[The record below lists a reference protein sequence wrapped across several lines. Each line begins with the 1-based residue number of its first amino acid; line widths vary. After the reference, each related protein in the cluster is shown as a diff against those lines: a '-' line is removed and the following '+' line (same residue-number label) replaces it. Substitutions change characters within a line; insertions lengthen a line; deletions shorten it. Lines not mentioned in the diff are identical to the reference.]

1 MKICT
6 KGIVAGLLAGLV
18 TLGSLP
24 AVAGPYNSIIN
35 RVEMEQEHRIQQGLY
50 SGRLTPGEFR
60 RLENQQARIRA
71 TEAQMRADGR
81 LTPGEKTHLAQM
93 QALANRNIYRYTH
106 NTYRHANG
114 RPVNCRPVNMRTGWY
129 R

>member
-1 MKICT
+1 MKT
-6 KGIVAGLLAGLV
+6 WTMGIVAGLLAGVV

-24 AVAGPYNSIIN
+24 AVAGPYDSNIN
-35 RVEMEQEHRIQQGLY
+35 QVEARQEYRINQGLR
-50 SGRLTPGEFR
+50 SGQLTPGEFR

-81 LTPGEKTHLAQM
+81 LTRGEKTQLAQM
-93 QALANRNIYRYTH
+93 QARANRNIYRYRH
-106 NTYRHANG
+106 NNY
-114 RPVNCRPVNMRTGWY
+114 RPVNCRPVTWRTGY

>member
-1 MKICT
+1 MKTWT
-6 KGIVAGLLAGLV
+6 KGIVAGLLAGVV

-35 RVEMEQEHRIQQGLY
+35 RVEMDQEHRIQQGLY

-81 LTPGEKTHLAQM
+81 LTPGEKTQLAQM
-93 QALANRNIYRYTH
+93 QERANRDIYRYTQNH
-106 NTYRHANG
+106 YKPA
-114 RPVNCRPVNMRTGWY
+114 NCRPGNWRAGC

>member
-1 MKICT
+1 MKT
-6 KGIVAGLLAGLV
+6 WSMGIVAGLLAGVV

-24 AVAGPYNSIIN
+24 AVAGPYDSIIN
-35 RVEMEQEHRIQQGLY
+35 RVQADQEYRIQQGLY

-81 LTPGEKTHLAQM
+81 LTPGEKTQLAQM
-93 QALANRNIYRYTH
+93 QARADQNIYRYKH
-106 NTYRHANG
+106 NDFRQAHY
-114 RPVNCRPVNMRTGWY
+114 RPVKWRPGCR
-129 R
+129 

>member
-1 MKICT
+1 MKTWT
-6 KGIVAGLLAGLV
+6 KGIVTGLVAGVV

-24 AVAGPYNSIIN
+24 AVAGPYNSTIN
-35 RVEMEQEHRIQQGLY
+35 QVEVNQEQRIHQGLY

-81 LTPGEKTHLAQM
+81 LTRGEKTQLAQM
-93 QALANRNIYRYTH
+93 QARADRNIYRSKH
-106 NTYRHANG
+106 NNY
-114 RPVNCRPVNMRTGWY
+114 RPVNYRPVRWGAGW

>member
-1 MKICT
+1 MKTWT
-6 KGIVAGLLAGLV
+6 KGIIAGLLAGV
-18 TLGSLP
+18 ATLGSLP

-35 RVEMEQEHRIQQGLY
+35 RVEVEQENRIQHARY
-50 SGRLTPGEFR
+50 SGRLTPEEYR

-81 LTPGEKTHLAQM
+81 LTRGEKTQLAQM
-93 QALANRNIYRYTH
+93 QARADQTICRYTQ
-106 NTYRHANG
+106 NRY
-114 RPVNCRPVNMRTGWY
+114 RPVNYRPVRWRPGC